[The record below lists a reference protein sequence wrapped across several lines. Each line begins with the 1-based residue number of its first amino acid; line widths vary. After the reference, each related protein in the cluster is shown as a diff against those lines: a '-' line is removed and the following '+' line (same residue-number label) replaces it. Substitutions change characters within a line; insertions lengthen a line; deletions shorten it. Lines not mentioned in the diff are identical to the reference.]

1 MAGRVGGARSTLFA
15 VLVAVSLAAPLTA
28 RAQPQATKP
37 TRIGVLMNLYT
48 PDAVPP
54 QALRQGLRDLGY
66 IEGQNLVIDWR
77 YQLGGDN
84 RLRPLAEE
92 LVRLKP
98 DVIVADVTVA
108 IRAAMQATSTI
119 PVVMAISADALGTGL
134 VSNLARPGKNVT
146 GVTIMLA
153 EMSAKRLQLLKEVV
167 PNASRVGVLWNPGL
181 PWHKAMLKE
190 VEAAAPSLR
199 LQPVAIPVV
208 GRGADLGKAFE
219 EVTRVRVDALF
230 VNEMMTPTARRQ
242 LVDFAAKNKLPTAF
256 MNRDYVVA
264 GGLMSY
270 APNYSDGFREAAQ
283 YVDKILKGAKP
294 GDLPVEQPKKFEFV
308 INLKTAQ
315 ALGLT
320 LSPSISARAD
330 EVIQ

>member
-1 MAGRVGGARSTLFA
+1 MDRRRFLVTALAGV
-15 VLVAVSLAAPLTA
+15 VAAPLAVEGQQPAA
-28 RAQPQATKP
+28 RSS
-37 TRIGVLMNLYT
+37 RVGVLMNLYT
-48 PDAVPP
+48 PDAGAP
-54 QALRQGLRDLGY
+54 QALRQGLRELGY
-66 IEGQNLVIDWR
+66 VEGQNLVIDWR

-84 RLRPLAEE
+84 RLRALAEE

-108 IRAAMQATSTI
+108 IRAVMQATSTI
-119 PVVMAISADALGTGL
+119 PIVMAISADALGTGL
-134 VSNLARPGKNVT
+134 VSNLGHPGKNVT

-153 EMSAKRLQLLKEVV
+153 ETSVKRLQLLKEVV
-167 PNASRVGVLWNPGL
+167 PSASRVGVLWNPSL
-181 PWHKAMLKE
+181 PWHKAMMKE

-199 LQPVAIPVV
+199 LQTVAIPVW
-208 GRGADLGKAFE
+208 GRGADLTKGLE
-219 EVTRVRVDALF
+219 EIARARVDALF
-230 VNEMMTPTARRQ
+230 VNEMMTPAARRQ
-242 LVDFAAKNKLPTAF
+242 LVDFAAKNRLPSAF
-256 MNRDYVVA
+256 LNRDYVVA

-270 APNYSDGFREAAQ
+270 APNYSDGFRQAAQ

-320 LSPSISARAD
+320 LSPSISARAE